1 MAATRP
7 IKTANAQYAVEQ
19 WFELL
24 GRYCAA
30 VDFESARAIFAED
43 VASFGTLARVVTGA
57 EALESEQWRGIW
69 PNIADFMIDMETVT
83 SGGGDDLAWGMAAW
97 SSTGF
102 HEDGSRFDR
111 PGRASVVLA
120 RRDGRWL
127 AVHTHFSLA
136 PGTPPRTYGVRTE
149 R

>member
-1 MAATRP
+1 MVATPP
-7 IKTANAQYAVEQ
+7 ITTASPGYAVEQ

-30 VDFESARAIFAED
+30 VEFESARAIFAED
-43 VASFGTLARVVTGA
+43 VASFGTHARVVKGVET
-57 EALESEQWRGIW
+57 LESEQWRGIW
-69 PNIADFMIDMETVT
+69 PNIADFKIDMETVA
-83 SGGGDDLAWGMAAW
+83 SGGDGDLAWGMAAW

-102 HEDGSRFDR
+102 HEDGTSFDR

-127 AVHTHFSLA
+127 AVHTHFSLM
-136 PGTPPRTYGVRTE
+136 PGTPSGTYGTLGR
-149 R
+149 